1 MNTPSKFLTALAVTV
16 LLTACPGSSGDSSST
31 TTATTSTNIFGLAYD
46 TTNSKL
52 YIANAGRSTIQ
63 SFDPA
68 TNTLATLAGGDN
80 VTGTTN
86 DNGIAARFYSPLGLV
101 MIDANATL
109 IVTDTFNNAL
119 RKITALTGVK
129 TVASYATAGG
139 FNQPTELAASL
150 TDLYVADSNNHAIK
164 KISLANESVVTWA
177 GLPGT
182 AGVVTT
188 NVDKLAARFSLP
200 MGIAVDA
207 AVPPNIYVSDSSN
220 HTIRKIDAAG
230 NVTTIAGTG
239 VAGYKNSAGATAQFN
254 LPTTMVLSGTSLYVT
269 DTNNH
274 AIRVINLNDNSV
286 DTFAGFGKN
295 VLNTSLTATSG
306 NIDGTGAVARFSY
319 PRGIA
324 LDTVNNV
331 FYVGDQS
338 QTKLR
343 QITAGAVVSSFTKA
357 F

>member
-1 MNTPSKFLTALAVTV
+1 MNSFAKIISAISVAA
-16 LLTACPGSSGDSSST
+16 LLTACPGSGGDSSST
-31 TTATTSTNIFGLAYD
+31 ATTSTYIFGLAYD
-46 TTNSKL
+46 ATNNKL

-68 TNTLATLAGGDN
+68 TNALDTLAGGDN

-86 DNGIAARFYSPLGLV
+86 GNGTAARFYSPLGIV
-101 MIDANATL
+101 MSNATL
-109 IVTDTFNNAL
+109 IVADTFNNAL

-139 FNQPTELAASL
+139 FNQPTEMAASL
-150 TDLYVADSNNHAIK
+150 TDVYVADSNNHAIK
-164 KISLANESVVTWA
+164 KISLADESVVTWA

-182 AGVVTT
+182 ADTTT
-188 NVDKLAARFSLP
+188 NVDRLNARFNLP
-200 MGIAVDA
+200 MGIAIDA
-207 AVPPNIYVSDSSN
+207 AVPPNIYVSDSNN

-254 LPTTMVLSGTSLYVT
+254 FPTTMVLSGTFLYVT

-274 AIRVINLNDNSV
+274 AIRVINLTDNSV
-286 DTFAGFGKN
+286 DTFAGFGTN

-306 NIDGTGAVARFSY
+306 SIDGTGAVARFSY
-319 PRGIA
+319 PRGIT
-324 LDTVNNV
+324 LDNVNNV

-343 QITAGAVVSSFTKA
+343 KITAGATVSSFTKT